1 LNFEL
6 KRGKVDKGVDEE
18 IVDGS
23 GLCGREMKR
32 F

>member
-1 LNFEL
+1 LDFEL

-23 GLCGREMKR
+23 GLGGQEFKR